1 MTEKQKDG
9 LISLWN
15 WLTDKCTEKRN
26 AIASARLI
34 GQKKELEKA
43 LRDALA
49 ERTGVEAAVF
59 TLGYCFIKDKNEYA
73 IGLDKMS
80 EPSGRR
86 SGTKCGTQK
95 M

>member
-1 MTEKQKDG
+1 MTKKQKDG

-34 GQKKELEKA
+34 GQKIELEKA

-49 ERTGVEAAVF
+49 ERTGVEAAVL
-59 TLGYCFIKDKNEYA
+59 TLGYCFIKDKNENA
-73 IGLDKMS
+73 TGIEKL
-80 EPSGRR
+80 GREER
-86 SGTKCGTQK
+86 MCWMK
-95 M
+95 